1 MNPVAWIRKSFTR
14 QFTLMLLVS
23 SCAVT
28 SVYAYIDYKKE
39 IAQFQSL
46 MEGQAEYLTR
56 TLTLVIANDVR
67 YRKHYEMWNRL
78 NDIYDYQVKAVSGG
92 ALFGIRDIAVVDL
105 QGQVMAHTHP
115 REYPLSRLY
124 KHPNYPDIGKEAM
137 SASAPVKRASVQK
150 NMLVLAMPVRFGGE
164 VLGAVV
170 VDFDTSALSVI
181 QHRLFTT
188 YLLYMLAMIVLV
200 SIISIILARIM
211 TKPVHDAVGSLSSLG
226 DGQLELPSLL
236 NRSDELYQL
245 GAAIKSADRRIYE
258 GSRALEAR
266 TREVQ
271 KLNSEL
277 EQRVAERT
285 AELVLANKELE
296 AFSYSVSHDLRAPL
310 RSIDG
315 FSVALIED
323 SQDSLNDASRRHLER
338 IRTAAQRMGN
348 LIDDLLML
356 SRISR
361 YDISYDDVDLS
372 TLAREI
378 KEAMEEQ
385 EPDVHVEFT
394 IAENLH
400 VKGDA
405 HLLRIALEN
414 LIGNAWKYSSK
425 QVNPHIV
432 VDCEAQDAQTVFFV
446 RDNGAGFDMKYVDK
460 LFGVFQR
467 LHGSDFEGTG
477 VGLAT
482 VERIITRHG
491 GKIWADAAL
500 DKGATF
506 YFSLSAG

>member
-1 MNPVAWIRKSFTR
+1 
-14 QFTLMLLVS
+14 
-23 SCAVT
+23 
-28 SVYAYIDYKKE
+28 
-39 IAQFQSL
+39 
-46 MEGQAEYLTR
+46 
-56 TLTLVIANDVR
+56 
-67 YRKHYEMWNRL
+67 
-78 NDIYDYQVKAVSGG
+78 
-92 ALFGIRDIAVVDL
+92 
-105 QGQVMAHTHP
+105 
-115 REYPLSRLY
+115 
-124 KHPNYPDIGKEAM
+124 M

-323 SQDSLNDASRRHLER
+323 SQDSLNDASRHHLER

-361 YDISYDDVDLS
+361 YDIGC
-372 TLAREI
+372 A
-378 KEAMEEQ
+378 
-385 EPDVHVEFT
+385 
-394 IAENLH
+394 
-400 VKGDA
+400 
-405 HLLRIALEN
+405 
-414 LIGNAWKYSSK
+414 
-425 QVNPHIV
+425 
-432 VDCEAQDAQTVFFV
+432 C
-446 RDNGAGFDMKYVDK
+446 
-460 LFGVFQR
+460 
-467 LHGSDFEGTG
+467 
-477 VGLAT
+477 
-482 VERIITRHG
+482 
-491 GKIWADAAL
+491 
-500 DKGATF
+500 
-506 YFSLSAG
+506 